1 MSSANR
7 RRLLPLVLVVGLC
20 GCEPSA
26 QTVERLEWPEMGT
39 VAALSFRSVGRAKR
53 GEAVEV
59 VKGVYSS
66 LAAKLNAWNPDSELS
81 RLTTT
86 NGWRTVVSPEVRP
99 CYETAFRLM
108 EESGGAFNPL
118 LAARLREKGFT
129 RRAAL
134 LDLGAI
140 AKGFA
145 VDCAFAAVLKK
156 SEQFS
161 DLLIDLGGNL
171 RACGGTWKVGV
182 RNPLGAGFCA
192 TVELRP
198 GEALATSG
206 TYERGNHILDGR
218 TGETAASGVAAVTV
232 LAPTAML
239 ADGLSTT
246 LFVLGAAEGREFL
259 VRHYPAVCALWVLTD
274 GRIELFDPLYR
285 FNR

>member
-7 RRLLPLVLVVGLC
+7 RRLFPLVLAVGLC

-26 QTVERLEWPEMGT
+26 RTVERLEWPAMGT
-39 VAALSFRSVGRAKR
+39 VAALSFRSDDRVKR
-53 GEAVEV
+53 GESVEV

-66 LAAKLNAWNPDSELS
+66 LAARLNAWNPDSELS

-86 NGWRTVVSPEVRP
+86 NGWREAVSPEVRP

-108 EESGGAFNPL
+108 NESGGAFNPL
-118 LAARLREKGFT
+118 LAVRLREKGFT

-145 VDCAFAAVLKK
+145 VDCAFATLLGKF
-156 SEQFS
+156 EQP
-161 DLLIDLGGNL
+161 DLLVDLGGNL

-182 RNPLGAGFCA
+182 RNPLGTGFCA

-198 GEALATSG
+198 SEALATSG

-218 TGETAASGVAAVTV
+218 TGETAVSGIAAVTV

-246 LFVLGAAEGREFL
+246 LFVLGETEGRKFL
-259 VRHYPAVCALWVLTD
+259 VRHYPAVCALWVRTD
-274 GRIELFDPLYR
+274 GRIELFDPSHR
-285 FNR
+285 FIR

>member
-1 MSSANR
+1 
-7 RRLLPLVLVVGLC
+7 
-20 GCEPSA
+20 
-26 QTVERLEWPEMGT
+26 MGT
-39 VAALSFRSVGRAKR
+39 VAALSFRSVDRAKR

-145 VDCAFAAVLKK
+145 VDCAFAALLKK
-156 SEQFS
+156 SDQFS

-171 RACGGTWKVGV
+171 RVCGGTWKVGV
-182 RNPLGAGFCA
+182 RSPLGTGFCA

-206 TYERGNHILDGR
+206 TYERGNHILDGC

-239 ADGLSTT
+239 ADGLSTA